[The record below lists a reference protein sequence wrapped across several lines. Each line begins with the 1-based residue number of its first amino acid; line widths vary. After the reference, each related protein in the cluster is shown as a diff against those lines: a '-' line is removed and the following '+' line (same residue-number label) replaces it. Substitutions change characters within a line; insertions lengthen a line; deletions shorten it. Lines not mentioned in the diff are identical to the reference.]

1 MARTTALLVAAAIGA
16 VTLAQSPLALAMT
29 S

>member
-1 MARTTALLVAAAIGA
+1 MTPTTALLVAAAIGA
-16 VTLAQSPLALAMT
+16 VTLSQSPLALARI